1 MSGTDS
7 LQISIDSDPNDPY
20 SVFNRSKRSSISS
33 IRSGASISSPYEP
46 PSDFLSFN
54 EDQIQ
59 MQRRPSKKGVS
70 TFIGKLYSM
79 VEDGR
84 HKNLISWNPSGTSFY
99 VCNAAQFA
107 QEVLPEFFKHS
118 NFSSFVRLLNMYGF
132 HKINKSPRGQRGNNE
147 NEIWEF
153 SHPKFQHGRSDI
165 LKDIKRKAMDSEL
178 LRRETGDIHASFAML
193 QMSQADLLQQ
203 FYILQ
208 DNFSSLLQGFEE
220 SKKVQMQQQAIIRQ
234 LAERQGLSQNDILRE
249 MKMEGN
255 DTNCYQQQVQ
265 PKTSA
270 TQSPVTVL
278 VTSPSENNGND
289 GYNPMQFVSNE
300 HQWDP
305 SQQLQH
311 PLQTTPDV
319 TMSMY
324 DTSNSP
330 SPSPISP
337 NMFDAAINTP
347 LPPSPVP
354 GLMINSMSDHN
365 QIRYGDVNTLGLG
378 FTPS

>member
-1 MSGTDS
+1 MSGIDS
-7 LQISIDSDPNDPY
+7 LQISIGDSDPNDPY

-99 VCNAAQFA
+99 VCNAVQFA

-220 SKKVQMQQQAIIRQ
+220 SKKVQLQQQIIIRQ
-234 LAERQGLSQNDILRE
+234 LAERQGLTQNDLIR
-249 MKMEGN
+249 EGN
-255 DTNCYQQQVQ
+255 DSNYYQQQR
-265 PKTSA
+265 PNSSA

-278 VTSPSENNGND
+278 VTSPTENNGND
-289 GYNPMQFVSNE
+289 TYNPMQFVTSE
-300 HQWDP
+300 QQWDT
-305 SQQLQH
+305 QQLQH

-330 SPSPISP
+330 SPAPVSP

-354 GLMINSMSDHN
+354 GLMLNSMPDHN